1 MEYYQEMVETEDGIP
16 ARIYYGGTGRDKL
29 YYPLH
34 WHRNLEFDL
43 VMEGRIR
50 GRVNGKE
57 QSAGPG
63 EIFFVNSGELH
74 ETDGSGE
81 RILRCVTL
89 LLDEQ
94 LLEEYCD
101 ELDRICFVIEKGS
114 PQEKRIA
121 MLIQE
126 CARIWK
132 KKENYYELELAIRLR
147 QICCILL
154 RECAKSREDGTRLRI
169 QEHQR
174 LKRIKQAISYMEQN
188 YEKNLSIQS
197 MGNYMGMTPAYFS
210 RFFKNSAG
218 QNFHEY
224 LERIRVCRA
233 KEELEGGDGAV
244 TEIAFL
250 CGFPNVKSFIN
261 AFKKE
266 YGTTPAQYRKN
277 GMKKKKIKNDYKYT
291 KNG

>member
-1 MEYYQEMVETEDGIP
+1 MEYYQELVETEDGIP
-16 ARIYYGGTGRDKL
+16 ARIYYGGTGKDKL

-43 VMEGRIR
+43 VLEGRIR

-57 QSAGPG
+57 QSAGPD

-89 LLDEQ
+89 LLDER

-101 ELDRICFVIEKGS
+101 ELDLIRFVIEKGS
-114 PQEKRIA
+114 SQEKRIA

-126 CARIWK
+126 CARIWQ
-132 KKENYYELELAIRLR
+132 KKEAYYELELAIRLR

-154 RECAKSREDGTRLRI
+154 RECAENREGDARLRG
-169 QEHQR
+169 QEYQR
-174 LKRIKQAISYMEQN
+174 LKRIKQAISYMEEN

-197 MGNYMGMTPAYFS
+197 MGDYLGMTPAYFS
-210 RFFKNSAG
+210 RFFKISAG

-224 LERIRVCRA
+224 LERIRASHAR
-233 KEELEGGDGAV
+233 EELEGGDGSV
-244 TEIAFL
+244 TDISFA

-266 YGTTPAQYRKN
+266 YGTTPAQYRKKWN
-277 GMKKKKIKNDYKYT
+277 EKEKDKK
-291 KNG
+291 

>member
-1 MEYYQEMVETEDGIP
+1 MEYYQELVETEDGIP
-16 ARIYYGGTGRDKL
+16 ARIYYGGTGKDKL

-43 VMEGRIR
+43 VLEGRIR

-57 QSAGPG
+57 QSAGAD

-74 ETDGSGE
+74 VTDGSSE
-81 RILRCVTL
+81 QILRCVTL
-89 LLDEQ
+89 LLDER

-101 ELDRICFVIEKGS
+101 ELDHIRFVIEKGS
-114 PQEKRIA
+114 TQEKRIA
-121 MLIQE
+121 MLILE
-126 CARIWK
+126 CARIWQ
-132 KKENYYELELAIRLR
+132 KKEAYYELELAIRLR

-154 RECAKSREDGTRLRI
+154 RECAAVREQDARTKG

-174 LKRIKQAISYMEQN
+174 LKRIKKAISYMEEN

-197 MGNYMGMTPAYFS
+197 MGDYLGMTPSYFS

-224 LERIRVCRA
+224 LERIRACRA
-233 KEELEGGDGAV
+233 REELESGDSSV
-244 TEIAFL
+244 TDISFA

-266 YGTTPAQYRKN
+266 YGTTPAQYRKKWN
-277 GMKKKKIKNDYKYT
+277 KTEKDKKRL
-291 KNG
+291 

>member
-1 MEYYQEMVETEDGIP
+1 MEYYQELVETEDGIP
-16 ARIYYGGTGRDKL
+16 ARIYYGGTGKDKL

-43 VMEGRIR
+43 VLEGRIR

-57 QSAGPG
+57 QSAGAD

-74 ETDGSGE
+74 ETDGSSE
-81 RILRCVTL
+81 QILRCVTL
-89 LLDEQ
+89 LLDER

-101 ELDRICFVIEKGS
+101 ELDHIRFVIEKGS
-114 PQEKRIA
+114 TQEKRIA

-126 CARIWK
+126 CARIWQ
-132 KKENYYELELAIRLR
+132 KKEAYYELELAIRLR

-154 RECAKSREDGTRLRI
+154 RECAAVREQDARTKG

-174 LKRIKQAISYMEQN
+174 LKRIKRAISYMEEN

-197 MGNYMGMTPAYFS
+197 MGDYLGMTPAYFS

-224 LERIRVCRA
+224 LERIRACRA
-233 KEELEGGDGAV
+233 REELESGDSSV
-244 TEIAFL
+244 TDISFT

-266 YGTTPAQYRKN
+266 YGTTPAQYRKKWN
-277 GMKKKKIKNDYKYT
+277 KTEKDKKRL
-291 KNG
+291 

>member
-1 MEYYQEMVETEDGIP
+1 MEYYQEMVETEEGIP

-34 WHRNLEFDL
+34 WHRNLEFNL
-43 VMEGRIR
+43 VLEGKIR
-50 GRVNGKE
+50 GRVNGRE
-57 QSAGPG
+57 QVACDG

-74 ETDGSGE
+74 ETDGSCG
-81 RILRCVTL
+81 RVLRCITL
-89 LLDEQ
+89 LLDEH
-94 LLEEYCD
+94 LLEEYC
-101 ELDRICFVIEKGS
+101 ENFGRIRFEIEKGS
-114 PQEKRIA
+114 SQEKRIA

-126 CARIWK
+126 CARICQ
-132 KKENYYELELAIRLR
+132 KKELYYELELAIRLR

-154 RECAKSREDGTRLRI
+154 RECAGLREQDARTKGQEYQRLR
-169 QEHQR
+169 
-174 LKRIKQAISYMEQN
+174 RIKQAISYMEQN

-197 MGNYMGMTPAYFS
+197 MGNYMGMTLSYFS

-218 QNFHEY
+218 QNFHDY

-233 KEELEGGDGAV
+233 REELEGGDGAV
-244 TEIAFL
+244 TEISFL

-277 GMKKKKIKNDYKYT
+277 WNKEEKDKK
-291 KNG
+291 